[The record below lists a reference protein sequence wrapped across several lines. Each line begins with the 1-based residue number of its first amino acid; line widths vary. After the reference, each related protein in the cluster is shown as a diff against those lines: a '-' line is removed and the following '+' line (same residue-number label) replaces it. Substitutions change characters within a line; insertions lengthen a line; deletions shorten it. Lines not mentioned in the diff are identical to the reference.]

1 MSIQE
6 KKSSKGTPFA
16 IVKFSDNSS
25 EFELFLF
32 SELLTTNRDKLK
44 ESASFILT
52 LQKDKFLGENTQQR
66 INIRK
71 ILNLSE
77 MIRKPYQNVSI
88 ELSHDYNIEELKEAL
103 KEKGNTKINFIIKD
117 KNKSFAFKLEKT
129 RKFDLTTFNNVK
141 NKQYVKKISF

>member
-32 SELLTTNRDKLK
+32 SDLLVQNRDLLK
-44 ESASFILT
+44 ESSSFILT
-52 LQKDKFLGENTQQR
+52 LQKDRVNPNNVQRR

-71 ILNLSE
+71 ILNLSD
-77 MIRKPYQNVSI
+77 MMNKPYENVSI
-88 ELSHDYNIEELKEAL
+88 ELKENYDLQELKEVL
-103 KEKGNTKINFIIKD
+103 NEEGKTNIELIIEEN
-117 KNKSFAFKLEKT
+117 NKKYTYKLEKT
-129 RKFDLTTFNNVK
+129 RKFDFATFNNVK
-141 NKQYVKKISF
+141 NKDYVKKIRF